1 MLNRINTNNL
11 KGDVFGGLTAAVI
24 ALPMALAFGIA
35 SGAGAAAGLW
45 GAVII
50 GLVASLFGGTPTLIS
65 EPTGPMTVVFTSV
78 IISFTATAD
87 SPEQALAMAF
97 TVGVLAGVFQI
108 LFGVCRLG
116 RYVTMMPYTVI
127 SGFMSGIGIILV
139 LLQLGPFLGQST
151 PKGGVMG
158 TLVQLPDL
166 VQGTQ
171 PLELLLALI
180 TLAILWLTPSSV
192 KKVCPPQLLALV
204 VGTLLALSLFSAA
217 DLRTIP
223 EFSAAF
229 PSFQMPTF
237 SGGQLRLMV
246 IDAAVLGML
255 GCIDA
260 LLTSVVA
267 DSLTRTEH
275 DSNKELIGQGLAN
288 VVSGLFGAMPGAG
301 ATMGTVVN
309 IQSGGRTALSG
320 IVRAMVLML
329 VVLLAAPLAS
339 KIPLAVLAGI
349 AVKVG
354 IDIIDWEFLKRAHHL
369 SLKAAVIT
377 YGVIVL
383 TVLVDLIAAVGIGVF
398 VANVLTIDRMSTLQ
412 SRKVKTISTADDDV
426 ELSDE
431 EQQLL
436 DRASG
441 MVLLF
446 QLAGPMIFGVAK
458 AIAREH
464 NAIGNCQ
471 AVVFDLSEVS
481 HLGVT
486 AAIALENAV
495 KEAMEVGRDVFMVG
509 VSGST
514 ENRLHKLK
522 LLERLPAQN
531 ITSDRLS
538 ALRLA
543 VGGLPVNGRT
553 PHDYR
558 TGRLARPSQGRRH
571 AGTGGELH
579 RPVFSAGHR
588 DAQPAAS
595 RHHRGG
601 RKALPGPDCGGLC

>member
-1 MLNRINTNNL
+1 MTLGRIVLNRINATNL

-87 SPEQALAMAF
+87 SPQQALAMAF
-97 TVGVLAGVFQI
+97 SVGVLAGIFQI
-108 LFGVCRLG
+108 LFGLFRLG

-139 LLQLGPFLGQST
+139 LLQLGPFLGQAT

-158 TLVQLPDL
+158 TLLEMPAL

-171 PLELLLALI
+171 PMELLLALI
-180 TLAILWLTPSSV
+180 TLAILWFTPSAV

-204 VGTLLALSLFSAA
+204 VGTVLALSLFSGAG
-217 DLRTIP
+217 LRTIP

-229 PSFQMPTF
+229 PSFQLPTF
-237 SGGQLRLMV
+237 SSGQLRLMV

-275 DSNKELIGQGLAN
+275 NSNKELIGQGLAN

-339 KIPLAVLAGI
+339 RIPLAVLAGI

-354 IDIIDWEFLKRAHHL
+354 IDIIDWDFLQRAHHL
-369 SLKAAVIT
+369 SVKAAVIT
-377 YGVIVL
+377 YGVIAL

-412 SRKVKTISTADDDV
+412 SKKVKTISTTDDDV

-458 AIAREH
+458 AISREH

-514 ENRLHKLK
+514 ENRLRKLK
-522 LLERLPAQN
+522 LLERLPEGHLTA
-531 ITSDRLS
+531 DRLS

-543 VGGLPVNGRT
+543 VEGLPTHG
-553 PHDYR
+553 
-558 TGRLARPSQGRRH
+558 
-571 AGTGGELH
+571 
-579 RPVFSAGHR
+579 
-588 DAQPAAS
+588 
-595 RHHRGG
+595 
-601 RKALPGPDCGGLC
+601 

>member
-1 MLNRINTNNL
+1 MTLGRIVLNRINATNL

-87 SPEQALAMAF
+87 SPEQALAIAF
-97 TVGVLAGVFQI
+97 SVGVLAGIFQI
-108 LFGVCRLG
+108 LFGLFRLG

-139 LLQLGPFLGQST
+139 LLQLGPFLGQAT

-158 TLVQLPDL
+158 TLLEMPAL

-171 PLELLLALI
+171 PMELLLALL
-180 TLAILWLTPSSV
+180 TLAILWFTPSAV

-204 VGTLLALSLFSAA
+204 VGTVLALSLFSGAG
-217 DLRTIP
+217 LRTIP

-229 PSFQMPTF
+229 PSFQLPTF
-237 SGGQLRLMV
+237 SSGKLRLMV

-275 DSNKELIGQGLAN
+275 NSNKELIGQGLAN

-339 KIPLAVLAGI
+339 RIPLAVLAGI

-354 IDIIDWEFLKRAHHL
+354 IDIIDWDFLQRAHHL
-369 SLKAAVIT
+369 SVKAAVIT
-377 YGVIVL
+377 YGVIAL

-412 SRKVKTISTADDDV
+412 SKKVKTISTTDDDV

-458 AIAREH
+458 AISREH

-514 ENRLHKLK
+514 ENRLRKLK
-522 LLERLPAQN
+522 LLERLPEGHL
-531 ITSDRLS
+531 TSDRLS

-543 VGGLPVNGRT
+543 VEGLPTHG
-553 PHDYR
+553 
-558 TGRLARPSQGRRH
+558 
-571 AGTGGELH
+571 
-579 RPVFSAGHR
+579 
-588 DAQPAAS
+588 
-595 RHHRGG
+595 
-601 RKALPGPDCGGLC
+601 

>member
-1 MLNRINTNNL
+1 MTLGRIVLNRINATNL

-87 SPEQALAMAF
+87 SPQQALAMAF
-97 TVGVLAGVFQI
+97 SVGVLAGIFQI
-108 LFGVCRLG
+108 LFGLFRLG

-139 LLQLGPFLGQST
+139 LLQLGPFLGQAT

-158 TLVQLPDL
+158 TLLEMPAL

-171 PLELLLALI
+171 PMELLLALI
-180 TLAILWLTPSSV
+180 TLAILWFTPSAV

-204 VGTLLALSLFSAA
+204 VGTVLALSLFSGAG
-217 DLRTIP
+217 LRTIP

-229 PSFQMPTF
+229 PSFQLPMF
-237 SGGQLRLMV
+237 SSGQLRLMV

-275 DSNKELIGQGLAN
+275 NSNKELIGQGLAN

-339 KIPLAVLAGI
+339 RIPLAVLAGI

-354 IDIIDWEFLKRAHHL
+354 IDIIDWDFLQRAHHL
-369 SLKAAVIT
+369 SVKAAVIT
-377 YGVIVL
+377 YGVIAL

-412 SRKVKTISTADDDV
+412 SRKVKTISTTDDDV

-458 AIAREH
+458 AISREH
-464 NAIGNCQ
+464 NAISNCQ

-514 ENRLHKLK
+514 ENRLRKLK
-522 LLERLPAQN
+522 LLERLPEGHLTA
-531 ITSDRLS
+531 DRLS

-543 VGGLPVNGRT
+543 VAGLPTHG
-553 PHDYR
+553 
-558 TGRLARPSQGRRH
+558 
-571 AGTGGELH
+571 
-579 RPVFSAGHR
+579 
-588 DAQPAAS
+588 
-595 RHHRGG
+595 
-601 RKALPGPDCGGLC
+601 